1 MKRIK
6 GLIIT
11 GIVVYI
17 IISIGWMFT
26 QKNRMDNV
34 KINIIR
40 TQVLIREYQEN
51 INLLIR
57 NTYSVKETIAKFIE
71 TKDDFSTYLNSL
83 IINDIQITSDFNL
96 REFCDKR
103 TGEVKICPKLIYICQ
118 KLRNRAGYLRISSG
132 YRTKMT
138 NEEIGGDEDSLHLK
152 GMAVD
157 LVPRDVSIKELAD
170 IAKQFPEIIEIGIYR
185 CHLHIGIGEGK
196 RRIWYSDAP

>member
-1 MKRIK
+1 MKKIE
-6 GLIIT
+6 GLVTT
-11 GIVVYI
+11 GIIVYI

-26 QKNRMDNV
+26 QKNR
-34 KINIIR
+34 INSIKTDVIQMQ
-40 TQVLIREYQEN
+40 TLIQKYQKD
-51 INLLIR
+51 IDLLIR
-57 NTYSVKETIAKFIE
+57 NTYFVKETIAKFIE

-83 IINDIQITSDFNL
+83 IINDIQITPDFNL
-96 REFCDKR
+96 REFCDNR

-170 IAKQFPEIIEIGIYR
+170 IAKQFSEIIEIGIYR